1 MPLRHSRAV
10 AVVLVTFAA
19 FTDIVAYSIAVPVL
33 PHLSRQLGASPTMIG
48 LLFASFGV
56 TLLTV
61 SMPMGA
67 VSDRI
72 GRKPPMIGGL
82 VALAA
87 ATLLFAFADS
97 LPWLFAA
104 RLVQGAA
111 DAVTWVVGFA
121 LLADLY
127 GPSERGRVTG
137 IVMSG
142 ASFAFM
148 VGPSIGGWL
157 YQIGGMRLPFLG
169 VAAFAVVATV
179 AFIVYEPPP
188 RREAHEPVPLVAVL
202 QVPTIAAC
210 AVAVV
215 IVSATMSMLEPVLAI
230 FLGTTLAIS
239 PARIGLLFGIAAV
252 VSTTLH
258 PIFGRL
264 ADRWGA
270 RRLTLVGLAAS
281 AVTVGAQPPTVSAR
295 AARVHKQAIVLD
307 THIDTTQFLLRD
319 NWDFF
324 ARHDPPIRGA
334 AASTRSNDGNSH
346 VDFPRM
352 RDGGLDAAFFSIYMP
367 GTVTGP
373 EAVRRSLLMID
384 AVHRLAERHPNEV
397 ALATT
402 AAEVRAAAKAGKVAA
417 LMGMEGGHMIDDN
430 LSVLRGYARLGVRYL
445 TLTHSVNTN
454 WADSSGDKPAHDGL
468 TDFGKDV
475 VRELNRLGVMV
486 DISHVA
492 DKTFWDALEISRAPL
507 VASQDR
513 KSTRLNSSHVS

>member
-82 VALAA
+82 V
-87 ATLLFAFADS
+87 AFADS

-215 IVSATMSMLEPVLAI
+215 IVSATMSMLEPVL
-230 FLGTTLAIS
+230 
-239 PARIGLLFGIAAV
+239 
-252 VSTTLH
+252 
-258 PIFGRL
+258 
-264 ADRWGA
+264 
-270 RRLTLVGLAAS
+270 
-281 AVTVGAQPPTVSAR
+281 
-295 AARVHKQAIVLD
+295 
-307 THIDTTQFLLRD
+307 
-319 NWDFF
+319 
-324 ARHDPPIRGA
+324 
-334 AASTRSNDGNSH
+334 
-346 VDFPRM
+346 
-352 RDGGLDAAFFSIYMP
+352 
-367 GTVTGP
+367 
-373 EAVRRSLLMID
+373 
-384 AVHRLAERHPNEV
+384 
-397 ALATT
+397 
-402 AAEVRAAAKAGKVAA
+402 
-417 LMGMEGGHMIDDN
+417 
-430 LSVLRGYARLGVRYL
+430 
-445 TLTHSVNTN
+445 
-454 WADSSGDKPAHDGL
+454 
-468 TDFGKDV
+468 
-475 VRELNRLGVMV
+475 
-486 DISHVA
+486 
-492 DKTFWDALEISRAPL
+492 
-507 VASQDR
+507 
-513 KSTRLNSSHVS
+513 